1 MTITDEMVEQ
11 AARVMWQCI
20 YERDCA
26 YAEIASA
33 ESDHL
38 YAPGTL
44 PFEEC
49 REQLMKDARRFMA
62 PVAPLIRSAALEEAA
77 RVADELGKTAV
88 DPEWNPNDYDDSDIH
103 YRRGCAAVAPAIRSL
118 KDKQPDTRTPTEGE
132 RL

>member
-1 MTITDEMVEQ
+1 MTITDEMVEK

-77 RVADELGKTAV
+77 RVAERIA
-88 DPEWNPNDYDDSDIH
+88 DDNSLEGGEPWI
-103 YRRGCAAVAPAIRSL
+103 CEVVARDIRSL
-118 KDKQPDTRTPTEGE
+118 KAQPDTRTPTEGE
-132 RL
+132 SL